1 MKNRLSEALTIL
13 ADAVIATYVA
23 KHAAEHSSPTP
34 KEGKSA
40 LPKPQEEA
48 VMSVPRS
55 HQR

>member
-13 ADAVIATYVA
+13 AEAVIATYVA